1 LAVVVSILKVIIKV
15 LTEREAVIETSRLVP
30 KWTKRVV
37 TEMTGR
43 DPLGLSR
50 VAQTITDY
58 LLTGIITQT
67 DRARYYSFYCWALWH
82 IQMEESPQK
91 FQDFVDGFRRR
102 EAAIAIATVLNNEAT
117 SPVGVTAV
125 RSAINEGRPTRR
137 FKTNFRVL
145 PSNQLG
151 GYGQYY
157 SGSIYE
163 LGLTHRLED
172 GMDRITEGCAEDL
185 AISFHDSLKNTPYIK
200 KRLFLEKDIS
210 SRDIETSKQFL
221 TIDAL
226 AEPFCV
232 KEREILRQVFFS
244 LDEKKLSDRDLLR
257 RFTLA
262 QVLYIVSEYEEKGQ
276 SAHYDDIDSYLVYP
290 PYYYDVL
297 HFEDESTSAYRY
309 PEKFKVC
316 RSFWRQYCLQQY
328 ITQAIE
334 SLLYAVLETVGSES
348 GGLSLDETISRLI
361 DSEFFSTLKDVTG
374 NSCKHPWQL
383 LAAFNVDKIP
393 DESESIKLQKKIPI
407 TNGKS
412 EAEILAIREKSPSA
426 ALAVAVLLLSCIYGK
441 WRGIKNDIGCSYVAQ
456 HAGHELWMGSVIHSL
471 DTWLKKDTSWPET
484 LRFMIEEFILFQH
497 DRVMYEKRRLDSC
510 WLSRIEGKIVKEQ
523 DYTPRWRSSRHRNA
537 VTILR
542 DLGFVDVDS
551 DMLISI
557 TKDGRKI
564 LQKVLR
570 D

>member
-1 LAVVVSILKVIIKV
+1 
-15 LTEREAVIETSRLVP
+15 
-30 KWTKRVV
+30 
-37 TEMTGR
+37 MTGR

-82 IQMEESPQK
+82 IQMEESPTR

-102 EAAIAIATVLNNEAT
+102 EAAVALATVLNNEET

-125 RSAINEGRPTRR
+125 RSVINEGRPAGR
-137 FKTNFRVL
+137 FNSDFRVL

-157 SGSIYE
+157 SGSIYQ

-172 GMDRITEGCAEDL
+172 GMDRVTEGSAETL
-185 AISFHDSLKNTPYIK
+185 ANTFHDSVKKTPYIK
-200 KRLFLEKDIS
+200 KSLFLEKTVS
-210 SRDIETSKQFL
+210 SKELELSKQFL

-226 AEPFCV
+226 SEPFCI
-232 KEREILRQVFFS
+232 KEREILRQLFFS
-244 LDEKKLSDRDLLR
+244 FGEKKLGDRELLR
-257 RFTLA
+257 RQTLA
-262 QVLYIVSEYEEKGQ
+262 QILYIVSEYEAKEHP
-276 SAHYDDIDSYLVYP
+276 ARFDDIDWYLVYP
-290 PYYYDVL
+290 TYYYGVL
-297 HFEDESTSAYRY
+297 QFEDKSTSAYHC
-309 PEKFKVC
+309 PEKFEVC
-316 RSFWRQYCLQQY
+316 RSLWRQYCLQQFV
-328 ITQAIE
+328 TQAIE
-334 SLLYAVLETVGSES
+334 SLMYAVLETVGSES

-361 DSEFFSTLKDVTG
+361 GSDFLSILKNVAG
-374 NSCKHPWQL
+374 NSCKCPWQL

-393 DESESIKLQKKIPI
+393 DERYSIKLQKRFSI

-412 EAEILAIREKSPSA
+412 EAEILSIDEKSPAA

-441 WRGIKNDIGCSYVAQ
+441 WRGIKNDIGCSYVVQ
-456 HAGHELWMGSVIHSL
+456 HAGHELWVGSVIPSL
-471 DTWLKKDTSWPET
+471 DTWLKKDTTWCET
-484 LRFMIEEFILFQH
+484 LRFMIEGFVINQH

-510 WLSRIEGKIVKEQ
+510 WLSRAEGKIIKEQ
-523 DYTPRWRSSRHRNA
+523 DYDPKWRSSRHRNA

-542 DLGFVDVDS
+542 DLGFVDIDA
-551 DMLISI
+551 DMMISI

-564 LQKVLR
+564 LQKVLK